1 MNDFTP
7 LNLAC
12 YEKLNERFQYIFEAE
27 LINEICK
34 YSRAKTYD
42 TDQTIIEIGD
52 PINYM
57 PLVISGSIKIMTED
71 DEGDELLLYHLELG
85 DTCAITLNCCTRKSK
100 STVKAVT
107 ETETELLF
115 IPVEKMDEWMIKFKS
130 WRAYVLE
137 SYNARLNEMLAA
149 IDNIVFNSL
158 EDRLTKYLRDKA
170 WILKS
175 EDIPISHQDI
185 ANDLHSSRVVITR
198 LMKKLEKDGLIK
210 QSRNKIKF
218 LEFAKK

>member
-7 LNLAC
+7 FNLAC
-12 YEKLNERFQYIFEAE
+12 YEKLNERFQFIFEAE

-34 YSRAKTYD
+34 YGRTKIYD

-52 PINYM
+52 PINQM

-115 IPVEKMDEWMIKFKS
+115 IPVEKMDDWMIKFKS

>member
-7 LNLAC
+7 FDLAC
-12 YEKLNERFQYIFEAE
+12 YDKLNERFQYIFEAE

-34 YSRAKTYD
+34 YGRTKLYD
-42 TDQTIIEIGD
+42 ADQIIIEIGD
-52 PINYM
+52 PIFQM

-115 IPVEKMDEWMIKFKS
+115 IPVEKMDDWMIKFKS